1 MAEDSCKEQ
10 FSFGEDLIE
19 GWEHWEIKGFNRLGG
34 LLCWPLSLALQYEG
48 TGRAIRLLVALLVA
62 AGTPGL
68 AHRPA
73 RVQVTVTSDQ
83 D

>member
-1 MAEDSCKEQ
+1 MGALRD
-10 FSFGEDLIE
+10 
-19 GWEHWEIKGFNRLGG
+19 KGFQQVGG

-73 RVQVTVTSDQ
+73 RVQVTVASDQ
-83 D
+83 DRELFSLSETLPGPC